1 MGCGTEH
8 AGLGTEGCRVISRG
22 GGGGTEGAWNWW
34 SHLNCG
40 KMSCM
45 ELLSSN

>member
-8 AGLGTEGCRVISRG
+8 AGLGTEGSGVISRG
-22 GGGGTEGAWNWW
+22 GGGAEGTWNWW
-34 SHLNCG
+34 SHLSCG